1 MSTHS
6 KNPMT
11 TTANPLVR
19 PQTASAELPAVPLTT
34 EGYSVLHQMMRF
46 RWTSWRALPDA
57 TRSAIAQEA
66 AAALG
71 EMEKNAAGQSAL
83 FSLIGHK
90 GDLMLVHF
98 RKSFADLNQA
108 ELKMAG
114 LRLSDYLEPTSSYL
128 SIIELGLY
136 DSTLKIYKEL
146 TDQGIQP
153 HSDQWKAEI
162 ECKLNRHREAM
173 HPRLFPEIPPNR
185 YICFYPMDRRRG
197 EDKNWYTLP
206 IEERARQMSDHGM
219 VGRRYAGEVK
229 QIITGSIGFDDW
241 EWGVDLFADD
251 PLVFKKLIYEMRFD
265 HVSAVYAL
273 FGTFYIGL
281 RCPANRLY
289 DLLEGN
295 LPQHNQSAVCPSFE
309 LVWGR
314 APRPSK
320 PSEARQLPAGIATLN
335 ALLPA
340 NALPFRMLRLR
351 KSKLVPLHI
360 HARPAKRHTLHAQA
374 ESLFR
379 GIFSGQPDRPA
390 RANHAVPWQSGNLLQ
405 DSHNLPRGAR
415 PARGFG

>member
-1 MSTHS
+1 
-6 KNPMT
+6 MT
-11 TTANPLVR
+11 ITANPPTH
-19 PQTASAELPAVPLTT
+19 PQTAADIPAVPLTT

-46 RWTSWRALPDA
+46 RWTAWRSLPDT

-66 AAALG
+66 ASVLG
-71 EMEKNAAGQSAL
+71 EMEKNSGGQSAL

-108 ELKMAG
+108 ELKLAG
-114 LRLSDYLEPTSSYL
+114 LPLSDYLEPASSYL

-153 HSDQWKAEI
+153 YSDQWKAEI
-162 ECKLNRHREAM
+162 ECKLGRHREAM

-185 YICFYPMDRRRG
+185 YLCFYPMNRLRG

-206 IEERARQMSDHGM
+206 IEERARQMNEHGL

-273 FGTFYIGL
+273 FGQFFVGV
-281 RCPANRLY
+281 RCPAAGLEK
-289 DLLEGN
+289 LLSGE
-295 LPQHNQSAVCPSFE
+295 LP
-309 LVWGR
+309 
-314 APRPSK
+314 K
-320 PSEARQLPAGIATLN
+320 
-335 ALLPA
+335 
-340 NALPFRMLRLR
+340 
-351 KSKLVPLHI
+351 
-360 HARPAKRHTLHAQA
+360 
-374 ESLFR
+374 
-379 GIFSGQPDRPA
+379 
-390 RANHAVPWQSGNLLQ
+390 
-405 DSHNLPRGAR
+405 
-415 PARGFG
+415 